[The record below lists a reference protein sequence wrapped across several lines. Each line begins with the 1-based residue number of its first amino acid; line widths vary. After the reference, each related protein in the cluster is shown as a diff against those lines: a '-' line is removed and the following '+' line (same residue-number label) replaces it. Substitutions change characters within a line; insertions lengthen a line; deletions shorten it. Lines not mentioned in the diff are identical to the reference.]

1 MIIYIYEEL
10 IYLNKKK
17 TRDPDRGRVKFEE
30 TCSLFHSMH
39 RLQVQEHGKC
49 NGWTVSYGK
58 FPSTKSNK
66 YIVHWLATC

>member
-1 MIIYIYEEL
+1 MIIYIYIYIYEEL

-30 TCSLFHSMH
+30 ACSLFHSMH

-49 NGWTVSYGK
+49 NG
-58 FPSTKSNK
+58 
-66 YIVHWLATC
+66 